1 MKRRKVN
8 KLFGV
13 ASLLALFGVGA
24 LLFTNG
30 VEAKE
35 EDSGAEIVVDSP
47 ASVKINKVMDNTA
60 GYKPAGDGDK
70 FKFAVTRLSDEE
82 AEKFFPGSKLTPM
95 GESELG
101 TTSDDTDKLE
111 VELDGSQAT
120 EAVTDAQK
128 TVSKTINL
136 ADLTDIGYYVYKITE
151 EQPSDLDGSVW
162 NYSNEKYILIVRVT
176 EDEDFSDRDTH
187 IKQEANL
194 YKIDTSDG
202 AEKLGNQKLNQADF
216 TNTLKTQTKQ
226 VKISK
231 YVVGD
236 DADLAYELERK
247 YTIHVKVTKP
257 DGTNTDETFDVKIST
272 SPNET
277 TVTGNYSEGGF
288 DIQLEDGQ
296 NATMTLPLGTKLEVY
311 EKAPGKRFEVK
322 IDPNSDTEAEE
333 GASGYEVMNSDKQD
347 SSVVTDMV
355 TNDPTDLHS
364 IFVTN
369 KIKSLVNTG
378 VKLVTSP
385 FVVLLAVVAVA
396 FGGYVV
402 VKRRLNVK

>member
-24 LLFTNG
+24 LVFTNS

-35 EDSGAEIVVDSP
+35 EDSGAKIVVDSP

-95 GESELG
+95 GESKLD

-111 VELDGSQAT
+111 VELDGSKAT
-120 EAVTDAQK
+120 EAVADAQK

-162 NYSNEKYILIVRVT
+162 NYSNKKYILIVRVT
-176 EDEDFSDRDTH
+176 EDEDFSDGDTH

-236 DADLAYELERK
+236 DADLAYELEHK

-257 DGTNTDETFDVKIST
+257 DGTNTDETFEIKIDEPVASAI
-272 SPNET
+272 
-277 TVTGNYSEGGF
+277 TGNYSEEGF

-322 IDPNSDTEAEE
+322 IDKNSEVAADEEAEDYEVLASDT
-333 GASGYEVMNSDKQD
+333 QD
-347 SSVVTDMV
+347 SQKVTGEV
-355 TNDPTDLHS
+355 TNDSTGVHS
-364 IFVTN
+364 IVVTN
-369 KIKSLVNTG
+369 KIKTLVDTG

-385 FVVLLAVVAVA
+385 FVVLIAVVAVA

>member
-1 MKRRKVN
+1 MKRRKVS

-13 ASLLALFGVGA
+13 ASLLALFRVGA

-30 VEAKE
+30 VEAKN
-35 EDSGAEIVVDSP
+35 EDSGKIVVDSP

-136 ADLTDIGYYVYKITE
+136 AGLTDIGYYVYKITE

-176 EDEDFSDRDTH
+176 EDEDSSYDDDDHH

-194 YKIDTSDG
+194 YKID
-202 AEKLGNQKLNQADF
+202 K
-216 TNTLKTQTKQ
+216 
-226 VKISK
+226 
-231 YVVGD
+231 
-236 DADLAYELERK
+236 
-247 YTIHVKVTKP
+247 
-257 DGTNTDETFDVKIST
+257 
-272 SPNET
+272 
-277 TVTGNYSEGGF
+277 
-288 DIQLEDGQ
+288 
-296 NATMTLPLGTKLEVY
+296 
-311 EKAPGKRFEVK
+311 
-322 IDPNSDTEAEE
+322 
-333 GASGYEVMNSDKQD
+333 SG
-347 SSVVTDMV
+347 
-355 TNDPTDLHS
+355 
-364 IFVTN
+364 
-369 KIKSLVNTG
+369 
-378 VKLVTSP
+378 
-385 FVVLLAVVAVA
+385 
-396 FGGYVV
+396 
-402 VKRRLNVK
+402 

>member
-1 MKRRKVN
+1 MKRRKVS

-35 EDSGAEIVVDSP
+35 EDSGKIVVDSP

-70 FKFAVTRLSDEE
+70 FKFVVTRLSDEE

-95 GESELG
+95 GDSELG
-101 TTSDDTDKLE
+101 TTSGDTEKLE
-111 VELDGSQAT
+111 VELDGSKAT

-128 TVSKTINL
+128 TVSKTFDL
-136 ADLTDIGYYVYKITE
+136 KKLTDPGYYVYKITE
-151 EQPSDLDGSVW
+151 EQPSDLGSSVW

-176 EDEDFSDRDTH
+176 EEDEDAYDDDDTH
-187 IKQEANL
+187 IKQVANL
-194 YKIDTSDG
+194 YKIVTDDG
-202 AEKLGNQKLNQADF
+202 GEKLSDTKQKQADF
-216 TNTLKTQTKQ
+216 TNTLKPQTKP
-226 VKISK
+226 VKITK

-236 DADLAYELERK
+236 DADLASLVDNK

-257 DGTNTDETFDVKIST
+257 DGTNTAETFEIKIA
-272 SPNET
+272 SPAASAI
-277 TVTGNYSEGGF
+277 TGNYSADGF
-288 DIQLEDGQ
+288 DISLEDGQ
-296 NATMTLPLGTKLEVY
+296 NATMDLPLGTKLEVY

-333 GASGYEVMNSDKQD
+333 GASGYEVMNSDEQD
-347 SSVVTDMV
+347 SSVVTDVV